1 MLYVLYDQENVIE
14 DETLCLLRLICL
26 IVAFKVTSFE
36 DFNISNFSLSHLLIH
51 LLAVVDATHI

>member
-36 DFNISNFSLSHLLIH
+36 DFK
-51 LLAVVDATHI
+51 T